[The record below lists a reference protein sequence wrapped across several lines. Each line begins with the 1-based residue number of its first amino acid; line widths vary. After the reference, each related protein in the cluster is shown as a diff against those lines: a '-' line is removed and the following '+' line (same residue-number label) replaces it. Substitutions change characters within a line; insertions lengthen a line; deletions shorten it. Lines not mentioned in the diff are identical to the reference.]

1 MDLSVQKNVI
11 VNRTDTINTYL
22 REIQKY
28 PILTPNE
35 EVELFVKMKEGDKEA
50 RNKLILCN
58 QRFVFKIAKMYVSG
72 DALLDVVDEGNI
84 GLMKALD
91 ESDFDVT
98 KGTRFLTLAV

>member
-58 QRFVFKIAKMYVSG
+58 LLNEKLGLYEHFLILYYVQSMP
-72 DALLDVVDEGNI
+72 LSL
-84 GLMKALD
+84 
-91 ESDFDVT
+91 
-98 KGTRFLTLAV
+98 